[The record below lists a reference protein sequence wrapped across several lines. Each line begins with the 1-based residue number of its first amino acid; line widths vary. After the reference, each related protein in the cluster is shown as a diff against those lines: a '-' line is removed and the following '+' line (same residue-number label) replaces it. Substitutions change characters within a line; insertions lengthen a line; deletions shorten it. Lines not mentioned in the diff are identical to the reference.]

1 MDKKQEE
8 MVSDWRIKR
17 MKTSEKIAEN
27 KDWMWKRRD
36 SGYDD
41 VVVRLVILSSRNY
54 VQRSSRVWVIRSN
67 SAIHRWFWL
76 SSIIEQTRL
85 TPRNRTRNGLELRG
99 NVLFANLLIP
109 IHEITTGRRQKRV
122 FAKPLLP
129 CILLFCLFRS
139 LYFLFLFLSF
149 SLSIPFL
156 SLNPQRV
163 LLRKSRLFTTYFRK
177 LTFVETC
184 TRDIGTEEE
193 IEHLFE
199 SWIGISTS
207 RKLPEIL
214 VSNDESREIRMH
226 SQGFWL
232 EPSVEIGANLSS
244 KEREHLSLVWLIVA
258 TLLFWLTIPFS
269 NIARREIGSFF
280 AGKRKKKNF

>member
-149 SLSIPFL
+149 SLSL
-156 SLNPQRV
+156 YRSSLLIHNV
-163 LLRKSRLFTTYFRK
+163 CYYVNHDYLL
-177 LTFVETC
+177 LTFENLLLSKLV
-184 TRDIGTEEE
+184 RA
-193 IEHLFE
+193 
-199 SWIGISTS
+199 ISEQ
-207 RKLPEIL
+207 K
-214 VSNDESREIRMH
+214 
-226 SQGFWL
+226 
-232 EPSVEIGANLSS
+232 
-244 KEREHLSLVWLIVA
+244 
-258 TLLFWLTIPFS
+258 
-269 NIARREIGSFF
+269 RR
-280 AGKRKKKNF
+280 

>member
-1 MDKKQEE
+1 M
-8 MVSDWRIKR
+8 
-17 MKTSEKIAEN
+17 
-27 KDWMWKRRD
+27 
-36 SGYDD
+36 
-41 VVVRLVILSSRNY
+41 
-54 VQRSSRVWVIRSN
+54 
-67 SAIHRWFWL
+67 
-76 SSIIEQTRL
+76 
-85 TPRNRTRNGLELRG
+85 
-99 NVLFANLLIP
+99 
-109 IHEITTGRRQKRV
+109 
-122 FAKPLLP
+122 
-129 CILLFCLFRS
+129 
-139 LYFLFLFLSF
+139 
-149 SLSIPFL
+149 
-156 SLNPQRV
+156 

-244 KEREHLSLVWLIVA
+244 KEREHLSLV
-258 TLLFWLTIPFS
+258 
-269 NIARREIGSFF
+269 
-280 AGKRKKKNF
+280 